1 MSGESRKI
9 DSVRARHSARSVN
22 RVMSSASAIY
32 ESLDEIGRLMV
43 SLERMNVNNMSP
55 IHGVAD
61 AVNDMSFSECVEHAA
76 VRNKKKTPPL
86 EEKNMY

>member
-1 MSGESRKI
+1 M
-9 DSVRARHSARSVN
+9 
-22 RVMSSASAIY
+22 MSSASAIY

-61 AVNDMSFSECVEHAA
+61 AANDMSFSECVEYAA
-76 VRNKKKTPPL
+76 VRN
-86 EEKNMY
+86 

>member
-1 MSGESRKI
+1 
-9 DSVRARHSARSVN
+9 
-22 RVMSSASAIY
+22 MSSASAIY

-61 AVNDMSFSECVEHAA
+61 DANDMSFSECVEFAA
-76 VRNKKKTPPL
+76 VRN
-86 EEKNMY
+86 

>member
-1 MSGESRKI
+1 MPLEFEFVTLNTMS
-9 DSVRARHSARSVN
+9 
-22 RVMSSASAIY
+22 SAIY

-76 VRNKKKTPPL
+76 VRK
-86 EEKNMY
+86 